1 MSTELEKHLPR
12 PIKEVIA
19 EFPAFTAIL
28 DEYEIA
34 CGTCMVGDCLFKDI
48 VSIHSLPPDSERELM
63 ERLDRA
69 ISPAAQ
75 AELLPPAAGMPQK
88 TGERSYSLPLKRLV
102 DEHVLIKQW
111 LALIPG
117 VIEEMDLSSEAGK
130 EVIAGGV
137 DFMRSYADRLHH
149 GKEEKI
155 LFGYFDEK
163 AEIIQAM
170 LSDHDTG
177 RGHVGAIREAL
188 ERGDGDAVTARLA
201 AFRELL
207 SAHIKKEDEI
217 LFPWMDRSL
226 TDSDKIALMDRFAA
240 ADGALEEG
248 LADRCRKFI
257 AGLQ

>member
-1 MSTELEKHLPR
+1 MSTELEKNLPR
-12 PIKEVIA
+12 PIKEVIV
-19 EFPAFTAIL
+19 EFPAFADIL
-28 DEYEIA
+28 NEYDIA
-34 CGTCMVGDCLFKDI
+34 CGTCMAGDCLFKDI

-63 ERLDRA
+63 ERLDQA

-75 AELLPPAAGMPQK
+75 AEPLPPAAGLPRQ
-88 TGERSYSLPLKRLV
+88 TGKRSYSLPVKRLV

-117 VIEEMDLSSEAGK
+117 VIEKMDLSSEAGK
-130 EVIAGGV
+130 KIIAGGV

-188 ERGDGDAVTARLA
+188 ERGDRDAAAVHLT

-207 SAHIKKEDEI
+207 SDHIKKEDEI

-226 TDSDKIALMDRFAA
+226 SDSDKIALMDRFAA
-240 ADGALEEG
+240 ADGSLEED
-248 LADRCRKFI
+248 LADRCRNFI

>member
-1 MSTELEKHLPR
+1 MSTELEKNLPR
-12 PIKEVIA
+12 PIKEVIV
-19 EFPAFTAIL
+19 EFPAFADIL
-28 DEYEIA
+28 NEYDIA
-34 CGTCMVGDCLFKDI
+34 CGTCMAGDCLFKDI

-63 ERLDRA
+63 ARLARA
-69 ISPAAQ
+69 IAPEAQ
-75 AELLPPAAGMPQK
+75 AEALPPAAGMPRQ
-88 TGERSYSLPLKRLV
+88 TGERSYSPPVKRLV

-117 VIEEMDLSSEAGK
+117 VIEKMDLSSDAGK

-170 LSDHDTG
+170 LSDHETG
-177 RGHVGAIREAL
+177 RGHVRAVREAL
-188 ERGDGDAVTARLA
+188 EKGDGKTVAARLT

-207 SAHIKKEDEI
+207 SDHIKKEDEI

-226 TDSDKIALMDRFAA
+226 SDSDKIALMDRFAA
-240 ADGALEEG
+240 ADSALEEG
-248 LADRCRKFI
+248 LAERCRNFI
-257 AGLQ
+257 AGRQ

>member
-1 MSTELEKHLPR
+1 MSTELGKHLPR
-12 PIKEVIA
+12 PIKEVIV
-19 EFPAFTAIL
+19 EFPAFADIL
-28 DEYEIA
+28 NEYDIA
-34 CGTCMVGDCLFKDI
+34 CGTCLAGDCLFKDI
-48 VSIHSLPPDSERELM
+48 VSIHGLPPDSERELM
-63 ERLDRA
+63 ERLAWA
-69 ISPAAQ
+69 ISPAAPEESPPSPAGLPRQ
-75 AELLPPAAGMPQK
+75 A
-88 TGERSYSLPLKRLV
+88 GERSYSPPIKMLV

-117 VIEEMDLSSEAGK
+117 VIEKMDLSPEAGK
-130 EVIAGGV
+130 KIIAGGV

-170 LSDHDTG
+170 LGDHETG
-177 RGHVGAIREAL
+177 RGHVRAVREAL
-188 ERGDGDAVTARLA
+188 ERGDRDAAADHLT

-226 TDSDKIALMDRFAA
+226 SDSDKVALLGRFAA
-240 ADGALEEG
+240 ADGSLEEG